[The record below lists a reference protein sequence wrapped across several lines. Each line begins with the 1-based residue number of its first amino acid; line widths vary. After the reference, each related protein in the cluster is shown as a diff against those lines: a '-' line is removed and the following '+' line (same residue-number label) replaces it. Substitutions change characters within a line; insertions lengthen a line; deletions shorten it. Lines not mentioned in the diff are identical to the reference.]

1 MFRLLSLFIRQF
13 RYFGALVKHAP
24 SIVALEGVC
33 LLLGSLLALWVR
45 PRERRISIEVFY
57 IVFESRLRHLGNC
70 PFKASTPEQEE
81 FLRDIYHFSELF
93 GRPKHK
99 ARFPKALPL
108 RCVLSPSTSRMSG
121 GDVQTDSPSTPSRF
135 LDIANKENFHTK
147 FSESAWRHRWE
158 ALDCRKRHAS
168 LYRRSADSQARYLR
182 FP

>member
-13 RYFGALVKHAP
+13 RYFGGLVKHAP

-57 IVFESRLRHLGNC
+57 IVFESRLRHLRNC

-81 FLRDIYHFSELF
+81 FLRDITSPSLF

-147 FSESAWRHRWE
+147 FSESAWRRRWE

-168 LYRRSADSQARYLR
+168 WYRRSADSQARYLR